1 MILSYHPCFEADEN
15 RLCAGRLPDE
25 SDLALIRSADAVIL
39 PQGCSAALFR
49 MARRHC
55 PRFFPDYTA
64 RFAYPG
70 KLGQARL
77 FRKTGVPHPDTLI
90 FDRYSDFRDIS
101 RDTDS
106 RLFALPFVLKMD
118 WGGEGDNVHLVA
130 SGEELDRCL
139 DRVRACEA
147 TGQHGFLI
155 QRYIPS
161 GFRSL
166 RVVVIYRKTLSYWRT
181 HDEPGC
187 FCASLSKGARM
198 DRESDPALQ
207 DTAIRA
213 VGDFCAKTG
222 IDLAGFDILFSD
234 EDPDPVP
241 LFLEINYF
249 FGRQGIGGSE
259 AYYAL
264 LIEQIDKWLADR
276 ELSKK

>member
-25 SDLALIRSADAVIL
+25 NDLALIRSADAVIL
-39 PQGCSAALFR
+39 PQGCSVELFR
-49 MARRHC
+49 MVSGNC

-77 FRKTGVPHPDTLI
+77 FRKTGMPYPDTVS
-90 FDRYSDFRDIS
+90 FERYSDYRDFS
-101 RDTDS
+101 RNTDC
-106 RLFALPFVLKMD
+106 RMFAYPFVLKMD

-130 SGEELDRCL
+130 SGEELGRCL
-139 DRVRACEA
+139 DRVLACEA
-147 TGQHGFLI
+147 TGQHGFLM

-181 HDEPGC
+181 HDAPGC
-187 FCASLSKGARM
+187 FYASLSKGARM
-198 DRESDPALQ
+198 DRESDPMLQ
-207 DTAIRA
+207 SAAIRS
-213 VGDFCAKTG
+213 VGDFCAETG
-222 IDLAGFDILFSD
+222 IDLAGFDILFSE
-234 EDPDPVP
+234 EDTDPVP

-264 LIEQIDKWLADR
+264 LVEQIQQWLADR
-276 ELSKK
+276 DLSKK

>member
-1 MILSYHPCFEADEN
+1 MILSFHPCFEADQN

-25 SDLALIRSADAVIL
+25 DDLALIRSADAVVL
-39 PQGCSAALFR
+39 PQGCSRELYR
-49 MARRHC
+49 MVTRNC

-77 FRKTGVPHPDTLI
+77 FLETGACHPETMI
-90 FDRYSDFRDIS
+90 FERFSDYVVSCKKNAHFPP
-101 RDTDS
+101 
-106 RLFALPFVLKMD
+106 AYPFVLKMD
-118 WGGEGDNVHLVA
+118 WGGEGDNVHLISSDDA
-130 SGEELDRCL
+130 LEGCL
-139 DRVRACEA
+139 GQVNAYEA

-166 RVVVIYRKTLSYWRT
+166 RVVVIYRKYLSYWRT
-181 HDEPGC
+181 HDQPGN

-198 DRESDPALQ
+198 DRVSDPWLQ
-207 DTAIRA
+207 DMA
-213 VGDFCAKTG
+213 VQAVREFCAKTH
-222 IDLAGFDILFSD
+222 INLAGFDILFSL
-234 EDPDPVP
+234 EEKQPVP

-249 FGRQGIGGSE
+249 FGRHGIGGSE

-264 LIEQIDKWLADR
+264 LIEQIHGWIADKKLR
-276 ELSKK
+276 